1 MSTKPPITHIN
12 MRFPTDLIEAV
23 RQLARENGR
32 SLHAEILWALRAY
45 VARCRR
51 ERHEP

>member
-1 MSTKPPITHIN
+1 MSIEPPITPIN
-12 MRFPTDLIEAV
+12 LRFPADLSEAV
-23 RQLARENGR
+23 RPVARENER

-51 ERHEP
+51 ARHEP